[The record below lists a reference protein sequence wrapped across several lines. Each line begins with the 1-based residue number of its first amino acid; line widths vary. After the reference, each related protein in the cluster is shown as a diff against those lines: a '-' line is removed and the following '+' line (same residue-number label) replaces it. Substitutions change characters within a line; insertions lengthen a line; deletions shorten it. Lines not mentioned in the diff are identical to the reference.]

1 LTITI
6 AAHIGA
12 KTGTE
17 LMICAMAQLELVQN
31 KASYNRSDIL
41 TEMKT
46 APSYYDKNMSSNMTS
61 NLNSLIKAKRIKET
75 TKDIYALSASER
87 KQVEARVAEIA

>member
-46 APSYYDKNMSSNMTS
+46 APSYYDKNMSSNMKH
-61 NLNSLIKAKRIKET
+61 NLNSLIKNKQIK
-75 TKDIYALSASER
+75 KISNDVDALCASER